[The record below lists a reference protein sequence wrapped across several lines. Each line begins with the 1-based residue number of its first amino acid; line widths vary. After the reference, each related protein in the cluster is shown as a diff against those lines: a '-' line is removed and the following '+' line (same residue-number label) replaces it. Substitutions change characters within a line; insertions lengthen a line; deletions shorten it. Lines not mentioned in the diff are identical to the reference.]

1 MRRFSLVVTAMTLL
15 AACSVSDDTA
25 EVGDEADS
33 VALSDA
39 NEADGGEAEAEQPE
53 AVAVAIEESSDLY
66 SFDYSY
72 PEPAAAIPELREHL
86 DGEIKAARD
95 RLIRSARMGRAE
107 ARENGFPYN
116 AFAEGTE
123 WKVVADTPRFLS
135 LSASLYSYTGGAHPN
150 YGSNSLI
157 WDRETDRLLQ
167 PLDLF
172 TSPSALTDAIEGR
185 YCEALD
191 TERVKRRGEQ
201 FDAVDNPFDAC
212 PAVRK
217 LTVLLGSS
225 SGKRFDRIGLIA
237 DPYLVGPY
245 AEGAYEITLPV
256 TPAVLAAV
264 RPAYRDAFAVR

>member
-1 MRRFSLVVTAMTLL
+1 MRRFSLVVTAVTLL
-15 AACSVSDDTA
+15 AACSVSDDPE
-25 EVGDEADS
+25 EVGDEADAA
-33 VALSDA
+33 ALSDA
-39 NEADGGEAEAEQPE
+39 GEAGAGDGQAEQSDVS
-53 AVAVAIEESSDLY
+53 AVAVEENSDLY
-66 SFDYSY
+66 SFDYAY

-86 DGEIKAARD
+86 DEEMKAARD

-135 LSASLYSYTGGAHPN
+135 LSASQYSYTGGAHPN
-150 YGSNSLI
+150 YGSSSLI

-172 TSPSALTDAIEGR
+172 TSPTALTNAIEGR

-191 TERVKRRGEQ
+191 AERVKRRGEEL
-201 FDAVDNPFDAC
+201 DAVDNPFDAC
-212 PAVRK
+212 PAVKK

-237 DPYLVGPY
+237 DPYVVGPY

-256 TPAVLAAV
+256 TSAVLAAV
-264 RPAYRDAFAVR
+264 RPAYRDAFAAR